1 VIFHIINENTFITSL
16 LVMNTIYGE
25 TSDILILLRN
35 QKVVIMM
42 IRVSLVKQYLLTLA
56 YFQLNI
62 FIERIWD
69 KIYDISVIF
78 LVKCNLNI
86 LM

>member
-1 VIFHIINENTFITSL
+1 
-16 LVMNTIYGE
+16 MNTIYGE